1 MSSPNIDALNDINTL
16 RDMIKLKQDKIV
28 NLVNEI
34 YKLRYT
40 IECQSLELSELERVY
55 EIQLK
60 TKDENINP

>member
-16 RDMIKLKQDKIV
+16 RDIIKFKQDKIV
-28 NLVNEI
+28 SLVNEI
-34 YKLRYT
+34 YNLRYT

-60 TKDENINP
+60 TCIAKS